1 MPHTPFLELY
11 AGSKIEFE
19 AENNAYLRTVSMLSD
34 KADAYGLP
42 SVPEDLDE
50 EQQGILQ
57 DLSPGINLRFQRP
70 NSLNLGRLVFDLDSS
85 AGLAKTCA
93 NFISLCQGDR
103 GMCKNAPN
111 RPLCYKGTAIH
122 RIAKDFVMQGGD
134 VTRNDGSGG
143 ESIYG
148 GKFADSK
155 EGLKKKPE
163 LGSLAM
169 ANSGKNSNTSQFF
182 VVLTNNPSDLAK
194 ISGKYVVFG
203 RVRSTED
210 SKAILQRL
218 SALAGSDEKPVKPVW
233 VEESGVLLEA
243 E

>member
-70 NSLNLGRLVFDLDSS
+70 NSLNLGAWWR
-85 AGLAKTCA
+85 
-93 NFISLCQGDR
+93 QG
-103 GMCKNAPN
+103 
-111 RPLCYKGTAIH
+111 
-122 RIAKDFVMQGGD
+122 IAKDFVMQGGD

-203 RVRSTED
+203 R
-210 SKAILQRL
+210 RL